1 MSGYGEPEWVS
12 GGQQAGTTQEVNEVG
27 QGVTAADAT
36 AMESSKG
43 ESGKGGCILSL
54 LSLLNV
60 ALSAMMGTLGILTLI
75 EVHRTGVR
83 DLSEPFL
90 ASYMVLF
97 AILLLIYEIMWWAPV
112 PNVNR
117 GLRKNFGFMYG
128 LRGKGLYLIFVAFL
142 CFGLGKDASVK
153 ELNYATGA
161 AYLAG
166 GCLHMFIIFFKPEVA
181 LTYAAP
187 TVGLGTYES
196 ETAAGGDPNVV

>member
-1 MSGYGEPEWVS
+1 
-12 GGQQAGTTQEVNEVG
+12 
-27 QGVTAADAT
+27 
-36 AMESSKG
+36 
-43 ESGKGGCILSL
+43 
-54 LSLLNV
+54 
-60 ALSAMMGTLGILTLI
+60 MGTLGILTLI

-97 AILLLIYEIMWWAPV
+97 AILLLVYEIMWWAPV
-112 PNVNR
+112 PNVNK

-187 TVGLGTYES
+187 TVGLGTYET

>member
-1 MSGYGEPEWVS
+1 M
-12 GGQQAGTTQEVNEVG
+12 
-27 QGVTAADAT
+27 
-36 AMESSKG
+36 
-43 ESGKGGCILSL
+43 

-60 ALSAMMGTLGILTLI
+60 GLSAMMGTLGILTLI

-112 PNVNR
+112 PNVNK
-117 GLRKNFGFMYG
+117 GLRKNFAFMYG

-142 CFGLGKDASVK
+142 CFGLGKDATVK

-166 GCLHMFIIFFKPEVA
+166 GCLHMFIIFFRPEVA

-196 ETAAGGDPNVV
+196 ETADPNVV